1 MMDALVYDT
10 LVDMLE
16 ARLEETVEYVIVDN
30 MKDICNY
37 VDISIT
43 KVNVGFLY

>member
-1 MMDALVYDT
+1 MDALVYNT
-10 LVDMLE
+10 LLDM
-16 ARLEETVEYVIVDN
+16 LEETVEYVIVDN